1 MIRPARLPGQLVPSA
16 LFFKALD
23 ERIRDF
29 FGTGRSTRGTPSW
42 IRPQGGAPSLR
53 LRISTM
59 TMTSISAW
67 ACGADLRDAPRRR
80 GGREQGC
87 GRGALRV
94 GCARRAAPRPA
105 AGAAAGGATRR
116 RRFAGSAASALPHGW
131 TWPQRPLPEIGRL
144 RAIVR
149 EMSVQDAA
157 LDQKRSQRRQF
168 RLRDLIG
175 VAHRPE
181 CAWEGKDG

>member
-1 MIRPARLPGQLVPSA
+1 MVFGGFTRVLIAAVADLPRNPELDPAARRCAKPETPDFDHDHDVDLGLGMRRGFAGYAAQAGWPRTGLRTRRASGQMRPPRCAPARS
-16 LFFKALD
+16 
-23 ERIRDF
+23 
-29 FGTGRSTRGTPSW
+29 
-42 IRPQGGAPSLR
+42 
-53 LRISTM
+53 
-59 TMTSISAW
+59 
-67 ACGADLRDAPRRR
+67 RR
-80 GGREQGC
+80 C
-87 GRGALRV
+87 
-94 GCARRAAPRPA
+94 
-105 AGAAAGGATRR
+105 GATRR

-131 TWPQRPLPEIGRL
+131 TWPQRPLPEIGWL

>member
-29 FGTGRSTRGTPSW
+29 FGTGRSTRGTPRW
-42 IRPQGGAPSLR
+42 IRPQGGAPSRR

-87 GRGALRV
+87 GRGARRV

-105 AGAAAGGATRR
+105 AGAAAPRAVD
-116 RRFAGSAASALPHGW
+116 GSPVPPLRPLPHGW